1 MDVNFKR
8 AVIREKG
15 KSLGEQMV
23 HEYRK
28 KKVWGESEVIKMK
41 RRNEIF
47 EKRKKAQGEGFV

>member
-1 MDVNFKR
+1 
-8 AVIREKG
+8 
-15 KSLGEQMV
+15 MV

-28 KKVWGESEVIKMK
+28 KKVWGESEVNKMK